1 MTKSKTSAS
10 PRLVKTREEIHQ
22 CVLEAKAQ
30 SKRIGLVPTMGALHA
45 GHLSLVEASS
55 NQCDRTVVTIFVN
68 PTQFS
73 SREDLQNY
81 PRDLDTDL
89 EALSPYEV
97 SWVYAPSIDEM
108 YPPGQTTVVDVGKV
122 AEPLEGKFRPGHFR
136 GVATVVLKLFNM
148 IPADI
153 AYFGQK
159 DYQQSL
165 VIRQMVKDLDV
176 PIQIR
181 VCPTVREPDGLA
193 MSSRNVRLSAIDR
206 QRSLALFRSLQLA
219 AELVESGQRN
229 AESILK
235 KMRQSINAAG
245 EIQVDYIALVDPDTL
260 ENVEEV
266 NCTTLAAVAATVG
279 KTRLIDN
286 RLIG

>member
-1 MTKSKTSAS
+1 MTQSKTPAS
-10 PRLVKTREEIHQ
+10 PRLVKTREEIHP

-45 GHLSLVEASS
+45 GHLSLVEASA
-55 NQCDRTVVTIFVN
+55 NQCDLTVVTIFVN
-68 PTQFS
+68 PTQFNS
-73 SREDLQNY
+73 SEDLQNY
-81 PRDLDTDL
+81 SRDLGTDL

-97 SWVYAPSIDEM
+97 SLVFAPSIDEM
-108 YPPGQTTVVDVGKV
+108 YPPGHTTVVEVGKV
-122 AEPLEGKFRPGHFR
+122 AEPLEGEFRPGHFR

-181 VCPTVREPDGLA
+181 VCPIVREPDGLA
-193 MSSRNVRLSAIDR
+193 MSSRNVHLSAIDR
-206 QRSLALFRSLQLA
+206 QRALALFRSLQLA

-229 AESILK
+229 AKSILQQ
-235 KMRQSINAAG
+235 MRQLIDAAG
-245 EIQVDYIALVDPDTL
+245 AIQVDYIALADPNTL